1 MWFLKLGL
9 ITLFLLIFFQD
20 FKDRKVLWF
29 LYPLVG
35 ILVLILQIQKVN
47 LYSTLVNVG
56 CNLSFV
62 LILLFVCNLYAKLK
76 LKKPFLSEVFGLGDV
91 LFFIFISFS
100 FSTISFLILFVFSLF
115 FSLILHQFLKNNHP
129 EETVPLAGYMSLF
142 FGSIY
147 GIGLFYNDNFLYAY

>member
-1 MWFLKLGL
+1 MWLLKLGL
-9 ITLFLLIFFQD
+9 ITLFLLVFFQD
-20 FKDRKVLWF
+20 FKDRKVHWF

-35 ILVLILQIQKVN
+35 ILVLILQMQKVN

-100 FSTISFLILFVFSLF
+100 FSTISFLTLFVFSLVF
-115 FSLILHQFLKNNHP
+115 ALVVHQFLKNNHP

>member
-9 ITLFLLIFFQD
+9 ITLFLLVFFQD

-29 LYPLVG
+29 
-35 ILVLILQIQKVN
+35 
-47 LYSTLVNVG
+47 
-56 CNLSFV
+56 
-62 LILLFVCNLYAKLK
+62 
-76 LKKPFLSEVFGLGDV
+76 
-91 LFFIFISFS
+91 
-100 FSTISFLILFVFSLF
+100 STISFLTLFVFSLVF
-115 FSLILHQFLKNNHP
+115 ALVVHQFLKNNHP